1 MNQSKRTNHNP
12 ARTPR
17 RKRLTLTLLS
27 LFLVVLLASCNERR
41 IEYNQ
46 SNVANPD
53 EQAYGTSVV
62 MPPGDLIGDVP
73 EGVVDLYKQRVPN
86 QYEEKPLWTF

>member
-1 MNQSKRTNHNP
+1 M
-12 ARTPR
+12 
-17 RKRLTLTLLS
+17 TLLS
-27 LFLVVLLASCNERR
+27 LLLVVLLASCNERR

-46 SNVANPD
+46 ADVANPD

-62 MPPGDLIGDVP
+62 TPPGDWVGNVP